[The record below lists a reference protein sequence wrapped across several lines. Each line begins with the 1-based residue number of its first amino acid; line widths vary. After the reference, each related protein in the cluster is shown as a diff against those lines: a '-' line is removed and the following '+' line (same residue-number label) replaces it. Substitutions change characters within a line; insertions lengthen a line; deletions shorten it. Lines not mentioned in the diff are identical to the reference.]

1 MPPAEHALRV
11 PAATHGRP
19 VKRRTRTSALVVL
32 GVAAGASIASAQG
45 FRASFDL
52 RGQSVATR
60 GWLLDSIPRSE
71 VVVGEGGGL
80 YSATGYA
87 VACSAPSWCYYYADG
102 PQVQYAPVV
111 FTTDMTAWG
120 LGTAGL
126 SAHLNFRMNANAG
139 EDPFA
144 STTPAFQ
151 FWEGYLSYEHDWFA
165 VIAGRQ
171 TFSSRLGF
179 AGFDGG
185 RATVRYRKLGLE
197 ATGYAGLGLARSSS
211 VGVNDPVTAP
221 LGDFIPGERSLIT
234 GVLLGIASGP
244 VEARAQWQRQIDRS
258 TDYLM
263 SDYLSGSA
271 VIRPLP
277 RVALAGGLDYDLA
290 QGWVGSAE
298 AEVRFTAPR
307 VSATAGY
314 KRYVPRFD
322 LWTIWPAFSPVP
334 WNGVQASAIVSPLRW
349 LRLRGRIE
357 WYAYENTGAETALGS
372 ADETGMLWAA
382 GATVTALPRWTFD
395 AGWMYDKN
403 FGAAAAGGDASV
415 GWTPVDA
422 MVLRL
427 YGAYSQRP
435 LVYRFDDSYVTW
447 VGLDVSLRTMQQVLV
462 GASVVYVNENRKR
475 PDAAA
480 FDNWN
485 QARISAYVTYVFSAG
500 GADRIGVP
508 EAVKRMPSA
517 VGYSQ

>member
-1 MPPAEHALRV
+1 MACLQALLLV
-11 PAATHGRP
+11 
-19 VKRRTRTSALVVL
+19 SAS
-32 GVAAGASIASAQG
+32 APCAAQG

-71 VVVGEGGGL
+71 VVVGDGGGL

-87 VACSAPSWCYYYADG
+87 VACSAPSWCYYYAAG
-102 PQVQYAPVV
+102 PRVQYAPLV
-111 FTTDMTAWG
+111 FTTDVTAWG
-120 LGTAGL
+120 LGTTGL

-139 EDPFA
+139 DEPFA
-144 STTPAFQ
+144 ATEPAFQ
-151 FWEGYLSYEHDWFA
+151 FWEGYLSYQHDWFT
-165 VIAGRQ
+165 VLAGRQ
-171 TFSSRLGF
+171 TLTSRLGF

-185 RATVRYRKLGLE
+185 RVSARYRKLGLE
-197 ATGYAGLGLARSSS
+197 ATGYLGLGLARASS

-221 LGDFIPGERSLIT
+221 LGDFIPGERSLIG
-234 GVLLGIASGP
+234 GVLVGLNSGP
-244 VEARAQWQRQIDRS
+244 VEARAQWQRQVDRS

-263 SDYLSGSA
+263 SDYLTASA
-271 VIRPLP
+271 VVRPLP
-277 RVALAGGLDYDLA
+277 RFAVAGGLDYDLA
-290 QGWVGSAE
+290 QGWVGSAD
-298 AEVRFTAPR
+298 AEVRYTAPR

-314 KRYVPRFD
+314 KRYMPRFD

-334 WNGVQASAIVSPLRW
+334 WNGVQTSAIFSPLRW

-372 ADETGMLWAA
+372 ADEAGLLWAA
-382 GATVTALPRWTFD
+382 GATVTVLPRWTFD

-415 GWTPVDA
+415 GWIPFDA

-435 LVYRFDDSYVTW
+435 LVYRFDDAYVTW
-447 VGLDVSLRTMQQVLV
+447 VGLDASLRTAQHVQV
-462 GASVVYVNENRKR
+462 GASIVYVNENQKR

-480 FDNWN
+480 FDWN
-485 QARISAYVTYVFSAG
+485 QARISAYITYVFSAG
-500 GADRIGVP
+500 GADRIGLP
-508 EAVKRMPSA
+508 DAVKRMPSS
-517 VGYSQ
+517 VGYEQ